1 MSSARIEPGRLRQV
15 GPFTWLFARAA
26 GRAAGTEPPA
36 LFLTLGRNQRL
47 FWGWLDFAARLM
59 PGGRLPRRETE
70 LVILRVAH
78 LAGCAY
84 EFEHHVRL
92 GRRAGV
98 TDADVARVVD
108 GPEAEG
114 WSERE
119 GALLRAVDSLH
130 HHRDLDDD
138 AWLEL
143 RTHLDERRALELL
156 FLVGHYEMLA
166 TVLITLRVRPDRPR

>member
-1 MSSARIEPGRLRQV
+1 MSTPRIAPGGWRDV
-15 GPFTWLFARAA
+15 GLSGWLFARAA

-36 LFLTLGRNQRL
+36 LFLTVGRNKRL

-59 PGGRLPRRETE
+59 PFGRLPRRETE
-70 LVILRVAH
+70 LIILRVAH

-98 TDADVARVVD
+98 TDADVARVVKGAD
-108 GPEAEG
+108 AEG
-114 WSERE
+114 WTPRE
-119 GALLRAVDSLH
+119 ASLLRTVDSLH
-130 HHRDLDDD
+130 DNRDLDDA

-143 RTHLDERRALELL
+143 REHLDERAALELL

-166 TVLITLRVRPDRPR
+166 TALITLRVRPDRAR